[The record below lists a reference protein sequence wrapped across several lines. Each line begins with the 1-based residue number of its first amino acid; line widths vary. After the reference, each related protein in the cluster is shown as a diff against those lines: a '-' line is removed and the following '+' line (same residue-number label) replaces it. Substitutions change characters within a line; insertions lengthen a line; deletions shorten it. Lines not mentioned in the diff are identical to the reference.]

1 MPISA
6 TLISKAI
13 KIQMVSVGFKG
24 RDMGKIADSVGRAVF
39 MHLSVPNITMSLL
52 SGLVGPVSSV
62 INTAVVGIMP
72 IAMNSLMKAK
82 GFQNGFRGRDLPKLS
97 RAISMGVS
105 QVLMTMVH
113 NGSSVGLALGTG
125 TSKFVGLNSG
135 ILSKIITVN
144 LASTGFKGRDMRKL
158 SSMVATGVTA
168 HLMTSAVFPVVA
180 TGVVAPIPPV
190 GPLPA
195 VGMPTVFSKIS

>member
-13 KIQMVSVGFKG
+13 KIQMIGVGFKG
-24 RDMGKIADSVGRAVF
+24 RDMGKIANSVGRAVF
-39 MHLSVPNITMSLL
+39 LHLSTPNITMSLL
-52 SGLVGPVSSV
+52 SGLVGPVSNV
-62 INTAVVGIMP
+62 INTAVVGIIP
-72 IAMNSLMKAK
+72 IAMSSLMKAK
-82 GFQNGFRGRDLPKLS
+82 GFQNGFRGRDLPKLA

-105 QVLMTMVH
+105 QVLMTMVQ

-125 TSKFVGLNSG
+125 TSKFVGLNPML
-135 ILSKIITVN
+135 LSKIITIN
-144 LASTGFKGRDMRKL
+144 MISMGLRGRDMRKL
-158 SSMVATGVTA
+158 SSMVATGVTT
-168 HLMTSAVFPVVA
+168 HLTTSAVFPVVA